1 MINPYE
7 YTHVKKKNC
16 FLRFD
21 ISHSTTEGAC
31 SNVRSREK
39 RRLLFAVLSKTKAC
53 VISASQP
60 CYTVEKQSK
69 P

>member
-1 MINPYE
+1 
-7 YTHVKKKNC
+7 KKKKKC
-16 FLRFD
+16 VLRSD
-21 ISHSTTEGAC
+21 ISHSTTDRAC

-60 CYTVEKQSK
+60 CYTVGKQSK